1 MTSLLVATDLLHD
14 LTELSDCLAPDL
26 PRDLTELSDCLATD
40 LLNDLTDL
48 SGCLDSGY
56 RYYLPF
62 KRSNRAK

>member
-1 MTSLLVATDLLHD
+1 M
-14 LTELSDCLAPDL
+14 LSDCLATDL

-56 RYYLPF
+56 YLPF
-62 KRSNRAK
+62 KRSNGAK